1 VGLRSAILAC
11 GAFLMAAG
19 AVAQAPAPKV
29 PDKAALGHAEIP
41 PHIQTQIE
49 ALMQDG
55 AEYARL
61 YGVPLDQAMREL
73 QAEQDSVP
81 ATDALAREFADR
93 LAGISIAHEGGF
105 RIVVLLTG
113 DAAEAPRTIAAGGLA
128 VPVVFQTGAPATR
141 EQILAAIGAHQ
152 AEVRAEL
159 RSPPGMGV
167 DPRTGKL
174 VVMVNT
180 RDVGTDGS
188 ADDIAGLAARFTGIA
203 GVPVEVV
210 AWGDTTSALTAVAGG
225 GRVLG
230 FDPQINHKAVCT
242 SGFVV
247 TDGSRTALST
257 AAHCPDQLRYIDPDG
272 TEVPMTMIGAWG
284 AWYQDVQI
292 HVPIGVGG
300 DAGGPSDMATVALPL
315 APIFF
320 ADKEKTAL
328 RAVTSWRNRAST
340 RAGDLVCHRGERT
353 GYSCAEVA
361 YPDYAPPGDLCA
373 GPCEPTWVAVRGPDC
388 KGGDSGGP
396 VFAGTIAFG
405 LVKGDSA
412 TKDGV
417 TALYYY
423 MSVDQ
428 LPPGW
433 TVAVDRSSRL
443 PEIHKTPET
452 NLMTNQ

>member
-1 VGLRSAILAC
+1 MAWRAAILAL
-11 GAFLMAAG
+11 GALLTAAG
-19 AVAQAPAPKV
+19 AGAQAPVLKV
-29 PDKAALGHAEIP
+29 PDKAADVP

-61 YGVPLDQAMREL
+61 YGVPLPQAMREL

-81 ATDALAREFADR
+81 ATDALAREFAGR
-93 LAGISIAHEGGF
+93 LAGISVAHEGGF

-113 DAAEAPRTIAAGGLA
+113 DASEAPRTIAAGGLA
-128 VPVVFQTGAPATR
+128 VPVMFQTGAPSTR
-141 EQILAAIGAHQ
+141 DQILAAIGAHQ
-152 AEVRAEL
+152 ADIRAAL
-159 RSPPGMGV
+159 HSPPGMGV

-174 VVMVNT
+174 VVMVNA
-180 RDVGTDGS
+180 RDVGAAGTE
-188 ADDIAGLAARFTGIA
+188 GLATRFSDIA

-210 AWGDTTSALTAVAGG
+210 AWGDTTTALTAVAGG

-257 AAHCPDQLRYIDPDG
+257 AAHCPDQLSYIDPDG
-272 TEVPMTMIGAWG
+272 AAVPMTMIGAWG

-292 HVPIGVGG
+292 HVVTEPS
-300 DAGGPSDMATVALPL
+300 GGPAGEPATAAVALPL
-315 APIFF
+315 APVFF

-328 RAVTSWRNRAST
+328 RPVTSWRNRTST

-396 VFAGTIAFG
+396 VFAGNIAFG

-412 TKDGV
+412 SKDGV

-433 TVAVDRSSRL
+433 TVAVERGA
-443 PEIHKTPET
+443 P
-452 NLMTNQ
+452 QGG